1 MYVTYIVLQG
11 KKEMLL
17 ICLYIDNWPKVQL
30 FFILLNDYFQKKKYI
45 KYRNFCKIM
54 FNVASKS
61 MLLVKQ

>member
-30 FFILLNDYFQKKKYI
+30 FFILLNDYFQKK
-45 KYRNFCKIM
+45 N
-54 FNVASKS
+54 
-61 MLLVKQ
+61 L